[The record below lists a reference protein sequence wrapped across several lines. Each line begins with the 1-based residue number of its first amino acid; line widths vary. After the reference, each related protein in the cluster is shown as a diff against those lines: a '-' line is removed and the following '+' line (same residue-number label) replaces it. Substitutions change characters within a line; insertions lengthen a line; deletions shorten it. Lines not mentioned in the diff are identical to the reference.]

1 MSLEKT
7 IMQDM
12 KEAMKAKDKAALRG
26 IRAIKAAL
34 LLAKTDGSGSELD
47 EAGELKILKK
57 LVKQRKDS
65 IAIFEKE
72 GREDL
77 AVVEREEVA
86 IIEKYLPAQ
95 LSPEELKQ
103 AVQNLIEELG
113 ATSMKEMGKVIGLAN
128 QRFGA
133 QAEGKA
139 IANQVKALLS

>member
-1 MSLEKT
+1 MSLEKI

-47 EAGELKILKK
+47 ESGELKILKK

-139 IANQVKALLS
+139 IADQVKALLS

>member
-1 MSLEKT
+1 M
-7 IMQDM
+7 
-12 KEAMKAKDKAALRG
+12 
-26 IRAIKAAL
+26 
-34 LLAKTDGSGSELD
+34 
-47 EAGELKILKK
+47 
-57 LVKQRKDS
+57 VKQRKDS

-113 ATSMKEMGKVIGLAN
+113 ATSMKEMGKVIGLAKRVEK
-128 QRFGA
+128 QSKKYKR
-133 QAEGKA
+133 K
-139 IANQVKALLS
+139 IRWIKKRI